1 MLVNEQSLALH
12 ETIYQMG
19 FGSVEDFAVEKVKE
33 TLLKEISNCTQRIL
47 FFSDKYGVEYSEFC
61 KNFHSLPLSIFE
73 KEEDSA
79 DWSSE
84 LKQLNILM
92 KRLSRLS

>member
-19 FGSVEDFAVEKVKE
+19 FDSVEDFAVEKAKE
-33 TLLKEISNCTQRIL
+33 TLLKEVSICTQRMS
-47 FFSDKYGVEYSEFC
+47 FFSNKYGVDYTEFC
-61 KNFHSLPLSIFE
+61 KNFHSLPQSIVE

-79 DWSSE
+79 EWNAE
-84 LKQLNILM
+84 LKQLDILM
-92 KRLSRLS
+92 NRLSKIG